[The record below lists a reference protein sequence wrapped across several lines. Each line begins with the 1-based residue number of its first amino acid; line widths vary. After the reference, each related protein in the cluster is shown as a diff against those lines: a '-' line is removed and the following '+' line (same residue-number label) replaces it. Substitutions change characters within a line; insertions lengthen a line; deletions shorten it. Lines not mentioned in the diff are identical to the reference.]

1 MEIFE
6 DIVKIREFLDL
17 KHKQGLSIGLVP
29 TMGALHEGHLSLVR
43 SSVQENV
50 LTVCSVY
57 VNPTQFNNPEDLK
70 KYPKTREQDLRK
82 LSETGCDV
90 VWLPK
95 DKEMYPDSA
104 KITFNFG
111 ALEENME
118 GRFRKGHFNGVALVV
133 AKLFNIIRP
142 SVAYFGQKDLQQFV
156 IIEQLAR
163 ELRFDLNLKCLPTV
177 REPDGLAMSSRN
189 LRLNTEQ
196 RERAVIIYKALLAA
210 KEALNKG
217 ETVGQATEQVNSL
230 FNSQKEVALEYFEV
244 VHKDN
249 LEPVRDLKA
258 PKKVALCIAGQVGK
272 VRLIDNMF
280 LY

>member
-217 ETVGQATEQVNSL
+217 ETVGQATEQVNTL

-249 LEPVRDLKA
+249 LEPVRDLKD
-258 PKKVALCIAGQVGK
+258 PEKVALCIAGQVGK

>member
-1 MEIFE
+1 MN
-6 DIVKIREFLDL
+6 K
-17 KHKQGLSIGLVP
+17 
-29 TMGALHEGHLSLVR
+29 T
-43 SSVQENV
+43 
-50 LTVCSVY
+50 Y
-57 VNPTQFNNPEDLK
+57 YNPEDLK

-249 LEPVRDLKA
+249 LEPVRDLKD
-258 PKKVALCIAGQVGK
+258 PEKVALCIAGQVGK

-280 LY
+280 LN